1 MPKKLTQ
8 VTSRYTP
15 IRRPQFGVRRLAGKD
30 TLLVKSLLAVG
41 QGGGAARREDL
52 SIDGFMLGSDGQL
65 FEGMQSFDEA
75 DKRMIR
81 SKILEAFVA
90 PERFDKEVY
99 TRFYAAWAAAPAGGA

>member
-1 MPKKLTQ
+1 MRWGLRAFGGGPCAPTAPRPPPL
-8 VTSRYTP
+8 P
-15 IRRPQFGVRRLAGKD
+15 INFRRPARATAGC
-30 TLLVKSLLAVG
+30 
-41 QGGGAARREDL
+41 AARREDL
-52 SIDGFMLGSDGQL
+52 SIDGFMLGSDGEL